1 VRIRTRVF
9 KILKVALITV
19 GGSIF
24 LAAPSVW
31 SQNLLG
37 PWSGTSG
44 GYSGPLNPPPPSGA
58 KGVLVVF
65 GGGEPAMYQYFATI
79 PGQMYEVSFNMRL
92 PDLAGGVPIE
102 GESTVGPAEFDIN
115 LNGAFSSYLVQNRDS
130 WAYYKFDFKATS
142 TSTEL
147 WQQVPQYINNFGLF
161 QRSDAVFIDNETAYA
176 VPEPS
181 VCVLALMGSGLLSLW
196 KFAGRQNVSV

>member
-1 VRIRTRVF
+1 M
-9 KILKVALITV
+9 KITLIV
-19 GGSIF
+19 VIGSIF

-44 GYSGPLNPPPPSGA
+44 GYSGPLNPPTPSGA

-65 GGGEPAMYQYFATI
+65 GGGEPAMYQYFTTV

-92 PDLAGGVPIE
+92 PDLSGGVPIE

-115 LNGAFSSYLVQNRDS
+115 LNGTFSSYLVQNRNS
-130 WAYYKFDFKATS
+130 WAYYQFDFKATS
-142 TSTEL
+142 ASTEL
-147 WQQVPQYINNFGLF
+147 WQQVPQYITNFGLF
-161 QRSDAVFIDNETAYA
+161 QRSDAVFIDNDTAYA

-181 VCVLALMGSGLLSLW
+181 VCVLALMGSGLLLLR
-196 KFAGRQNVSV
+196 KFTGR